1 MFSAESLNS
10 LENSLLSVTM
20 DISLTPIG
28 VVRNTIKEPGRY
40 EQQTAVSEI
49 IVSEDLKEALDRI
62 EEFSHIII
70 LYWMH
75 KISPSRRSVLKVHPR
90 GRQDLPLVGVLSSR
104 SPARPNPIG
113 IATVKLLEHRDN
125 VLKVTGLDAVDGTP
139 VLDIKPY
146 IPGYDSPAKA
156 ETPNWITKQR

>member
-1 MFSAESLNS
+1 
-10 LENSLLSVTM
+10 M

-28 VVRNTIKEPGRY
+28 IVKNTIKEPGKY

-49 IVSEDLKEALDRI
+49 IVNEDLKEALDHI
-62 EEFSHIII
+62 EEFSHIIV

-75 KISPSRRSVLKVHPR
+75 KVTPSRRLTMKVHPM

-113 IATVKLLEHRDN
+113 VVTVKLLEHHDN

-156 ETPNWITKQR
+156 ETPSWITKQR

>member
-1 MFSAESLNS
+1 
-10 LENSLLSVTM
+10 M

-28 VVRNTIKEPGRY
+28 IVKNTIKAPGKY
-40 EQQTAVSEI
+40 GQQTAVSEI
-49 IVSEDLKEALDRI
+49 IVNEDLKEALDHI
-62 EEFSHIII
+62 EEFSHIIV

-75 KISPSRRSVLKVHPR
+75 KVTPSRRLTMKVHPM

-113 IATVKLLEHRDN
+113 VATVKLLEHRDN

-156 ETPNWITKQR
+156 ETPGWIAKQR

>member
-1 MFSAESLNS
+1 
-10 LENSLLSVTM
+10 M

-28 VVRNTIKEPGRY
+28 VVRNTIKEPEKY

-49 IVSEDLKEALDRI
+49 IVNEDLKEALDRI
-62 EEFSHIII
+62 EDFSHIIV

-75 KISPSRRSVLKVHPR
+75 KVTPSRRLTMKVHPM

-113 IATVKLLEHRDN
+113 IVTVKLLEHRDN

-156 ETPNWITKQR
+156 ETPGWITKQR